1 LEPQKQTTTVDFTL
15 SETLTGN
22 DEEERSV
29 AYAVALVQT
38 VFLCVLQFA
47 LIMLM
52 ICSEF
57 ASRK

>member
-1 LEPQKQTTTVDFTL
+1 MEPQKQTTTVDFTL

-29 AYAVALVQT
+29 ACAVALVQT

-47 LIMLM
+47 FNNVDDLQQI
-52 ICSEF
+52 
-57 ASRK
+57 RK

>member
-1 LEPQKQTTTVDFTL
+1 MTVDFTF
-15 SETLTGN
+15 SETLSGN

-29 AYAVALVQT
+29 ACAVALVQT
-38 VFLCVLQFA
+38 VFLCVLQFT

-52 ICSEF
+52 VCSKF